1 MVQQERFEAQV
12 ALTAAGDEHAMP
24 LDEDF
29 GNYDGVWNASEWRH
43 GNTDRPAAHDV
54 HRFGYRDAMAFPLR
68 TTTMGGLISHFAR
81 KWANLLVVVVESSCD
96 GSLHYVPEG
105 GRRAWRRRSP

>member
-1 MVQQERFEAQV
+1 MPPSGGKGIGIDWLLIT
-12 ALTAAGDEHAMP
+12 LTGSGIETI
-24 LDEDF
+24 
-29 GNYDGVWNASEWRH
+29 GVSP
-43 GNTDRPAAHDV
+43 G
-54 HRFGYRDAMAFPLR
+54 

>member
-1 MVQQERFEAQV
+1 MPPSGGKGMGIDRLLMT
-12 ALTAAGDEHAMP
+12 LTGSGIETIGVSAG
-24 LDEDF
+24 
-29 GNYDGVWNASEWRH
+29 
-43 GNTDRPAAHDV
+43 
-54 HRFGYRDAMAFPLR
+54 
-68 TTTMGGLISHFAR
+68 TTTMAGLISHSVR

>member
-1 MVQQERFEAQV
+1 MLYHTVVRRCKRNDIRAEWAQKALV
-12 ALTAAGDEHAMP
+12 GGRLDDCDGLWNGMGIEGLLMALTGSGIRDTIGVSAG
-24 LDEDF
+24 
-29 GNYDGVWNASEWRH
+29 
-43 GNTDRPAAHDV
+43 
-54 HRFGYRDAMAFPLR
+54 
-68 TTTMGGLISHFAR
+68 TTTMGGLISHSVR